1 MMFSKTLGGLA
12 LGACVL
18 LASRSADFLSA
29 QAAIVRQGQV
39 TFSKDVAPILQRSC
53 QNCHR
58 PGSIA
63 PMSLMTYEDARPWAR
78 SIKRRVEGREMP
90 PWYIEKNVGIQKFK
104 DDISLS
110 DREIATITAW
120 VDDGILKGNPVDLPP
135 PRQFDDLDQ
144 WRIGKPDLIVRVPQD
159 WTIPAAGPDAWIESV
174 APTGLT
180 EDRYVKAMQTRPG
193 PGTLKVI
200 HHVTTTVRQP
210 GRDIAEEQFLSEY
223 SLGKNAEFMP
233 EGSGILLKAGSMI
246 KFQVHYH
253 SYGEEVVDTRAELG
267 FVFYPK
273 GMVPKY
279 VEVRRGVGNPVH
291 GNING
296 IDVPANDANV
306 RIEGYTR
313 LDKPTRVVAFQPHM
327 HARGKRMCMEAILP
341 TMEVETLSCTKYDFN
356 WNMTYTYAD
365 DVAPLLPAGTLVHI
379 IGWHDNSAA
388 NRLNPDPRNWVG
400 WGARTIDDMSFAW
413 VAMVSLDQADF
424 DRMLAERKAKRVN

>member
-1 MMFSKTLGGLA
+1 MKFVKTLGGLA
-12 LGACVL
+12 FGVCVL
-18 LASRSADFLSA
+18 LSPRSAGFLSA
-29 QAAIVRQGQV
+29 QAPTAREGQV
-39 TFSKDVAPILQRSC
+39 TFSKDVAPIFQRSC

-78 SIKRRVEGREMP
+78 SIRRRIAAREMP
-90 PWYIEKNVGIQKFK
+90 PWYIEKNVGIQEFK

-110 DREIATITAW
+110 DADIATITVW
-120 VDDGILKGNPVDLPP
+120 IDGGLLKGNPADMPP
-135 PRQFDDLDQ
+135 PRKFDDLEQ
-144 WRIGKPDLIVRVPQD
+144 WRIGKPDLVVRVPQD
-159 WTIPAAGPDAWIESV
+159 WTIPAEGPDAWIESI

-200 HHVTTTVRQP
+200 HHVTTTMRQQ
-210 GRDIAEEQFLSEY
+210 GGDAAEEQFLSEY

-253 SYGEEVVDTRAELG
+253 SYGEEVVDTRAGLG

-273 GMVPKY
+273 GVVPKY
-279 VEVRRGVGNPVH
+279 VEVRRSVGNPVH

-306 RIEGYTR
+306 RIDGYTR
-313 LDKPTRVVAFQPHM
+313 LDKPTRVVAFQAHM

-341 TMEVETLSCTKYDFN
+341 NMDVETLSCTKYDFN
-356 WNMTYTYAD
+356 WNLTYTYAD
-365 DVAPLLPAGTLVHI
+365 DVAPLLPAGTLLHI
-379 IGWHDNSAA
+379 IGWHDNSAG
-388 NRLNPDPRNWVG
+388 NRLNRDPRNWVG
-400 WGARTIDDMSFAW
+400 WGARTVDDMSFAW

-424 DRMLAERKAKRVN
+424 DRMVAERKAKHTN